1 MRLGFVVSAI
11 GHVMVVLGFI
21 ALANP
26 RPMETGPTEPVT
38 VDIVPEDEIAAKET
52 KETKPP
58 LKFEFPEE
66 KLTEKPETQAAKTQS
81 QPEPVPQKSPAKPE
95 GQAAKEPAKPDAARA
110 KTEPPAAAAPAKSTA
125 PEQKASPKSQ
135 MARAPPAA
143 PAPAQQSPQPE
154 PAPQPDPFAPD
165 APAVPLYLPMLMPGV
180 DSFAAE
186 FSFDAAA
193 ESAAKLSREEIAA
206 FQAHLQKCWNPPAG
220 VAGAQKLRAVLRV
233 ALKPDGAL
241 TKEPLLIR
249 ASASAHG
256 PALVETATRAL
267 QNCQPF
273 TFLPAEKYQEWK
285 LLDLSFSPGGL
296 LSGG

>member
-1 MRLGFVVSAI
+1 MRLGFVVSVV

-26 RPMETGPTEPVT
+26 RPMEPGLTEPVT
-38 VDIVPEDEIAAKET
+38 VDIVPESEVAA

-58 LKFEFPEE
+58 LKFEFPED
-66 KLTEKPETQAAKTQS
+66 KLTEKTETQAAKTQS
-81 QPEPVPQKSPAKPE
+81 QPEPAPQKSPAKPE
-95 GQAAKEPAKPDAARA
+95 GQAAKEPAKPDAAPA

-125 PEQKASPKSQ
+125 PQQKASPKSQ
-135 MARAPPAA
+135 VARAPPAA
-143 PAPAQQSPQPE
+143 PAPPPQSPE
-154 PAPQPDPFAPD
+154 PQPDPFAPD

-186 FSFDAAA
+186 FSFDAPADT
-193 ESAAKLSREEIAA
+193 AAKLSREEIAA
-206 FQAHLQKCWNPPAG
+206 FQTHLQKCWNPPAG

-233 ALKPDGAL
+233 ALQPDGAL

-267 QNCQPF
+267 QKCQPF
-273 TFLPAEKYQEWK
+273 TFLPADKYQEWK
-285 LLDLSFSPGGL
+285 LLDLSFSPSGL

>member
-1 MRLGFVVSAI
+1 MRLGFVVSAV

-26 RPMETGPTEPVT
+26 RPMEPGLTEPVT

-58 LKFEFPEE
+58 LKFEFPED
-66 KLTEKPETQAAKTQS
+66 KLTEKTEMQAAKTQS
-81 QPEPVPQKSPAKPE
+81 QPEPAPQKSPAKPE
-95 GQAAKEPAKPDAARA
+95 GQAAKETAKPDAVPA
-110 KTEPPAAAAPAKSTA
+110 KTEPAAAPAKPA
-125 PEQKASPKSQ
+125 EQKASPKNQ
-135 MARAPPAA
+135 MARAPQ
-143 PAPAQQSPQPE
+143 PAPAAAPQSPE

-193 ESAAKLSREEIAA
+193 DTATKLSREEIAA

-273 TFLPAEKYQEWK
+273 TFLPADKYQEWK
-285 LLDLSFSPGGL
+285 LLDLSFSPSGL